1 MRKDTAPMTYCI
13 GNTHFDPVW
22 LWTWDEALSSIRA
35 TFRSALDRMNEY
47 PDYTYSFCTPA
58 TFEMI
63 EKIDPALFEEI
74 RERVRDGR
82 WDLSEGWW
90 LQPDCCSALGESY
103 ARQGLYGQRYLEEKF
118 GKRTS
123 VMYNIDSFG
132 HPDFIPQYLRGCGIE
147 SYVFSRPES

>member
-74 RERVRDGR
+74 RERVRDGS
-82 WDLSEGWW
+82 WDV
-90 LQPDCCSALGESY
+90 SAG
-103 ARQGLYGQRYLEEKF
+103 
-118 GKRTS
+118 
-123 VMYNIDSFG
+123 
-132 HPDFIPQYLRGCGIE
+132 
-147 SYVFSRPES
+147 

>member
-47 PDYTYSFCTPA
+47 SDYTYSFCTPA

-82 WDLSEGWW
+82 WDLSEMVA
-90 LQPDCCSALGESY
+90 SARLLLG
-103 ARQGLYGQRYLEEKF
+103 ARRELCAAGAV
-118 GKRTS
+118 RTEIS
-123 VMYNIDSFG
+123 
-132 HPDFIPQYLRGCGIE
+132 
-147 SYVFSRPES
+147 